1 MSEIGR
7 YNMNIEIKDNLKVAQ
22 ALALLE
28 YAFKSYNDVHN
39 DENYFDVVLAAR
51 AYHYLWEA
59 IKIDSVDFNKLLD
72 DVHHNKI

>member
-1 MSEIGR
+1 
-7 YNMNIEIKDNLKVAQ
+7 MNIEIKDNLKVAQ

-28 YAFKSYNDVHN
+28 YAFDSYN